1 MKTKK
6 ENNRNGFELKLDV
19 VMFKPQQQQ
28 QLKATPKRAIP
39 KQPRR

>member
-6 ENNRNGFELKLDV
+6 ENNRNGFELKLDIL
-19 VMFKPQQQQ
+19 MNKPQQ

-39 KQPRR
+39 KQPRRG